1 MAVLVL
7 AALQTA
13 WASELQRAMPPK
25 KKPAAKRKAGA
36 AGGASK
42 KAKGGGAAAGAIPVD
57 EHAPA
62 GSTVHGD
69 YSWCA

>member
-1 MAVLVL
+1 
-7 AALQTA
+7 
-13 WASELQRAMPPK
+13 MPPK
-25 KKPAAKRKAGA
+25 KKPAAKRKASA
-36 AGGASK
+36 AGGAPK

-69 YSWCA
+69 YSWCAQPLVSIQPATYVFS